1 MTGARRSLRKKVTAT
16 LGGESQRE
24 IEERAKFQE
33 QDITYPRY
41 PQGTRLRPMVAHLM
55 LGPLG
60 SAGKEVMPRCNART
74 LTETVRHNRALED
87 FSWRAE
93 RLSRRA
99 RTCVDR
105 DKSRRPRYGY

>member
-41 PQGTRLRPMVAHLM
+41 PQGTRLRPMVAHLI

-60 SAGKEVMPRCNART
+60 SAGEEVMPRCNART
-74 LTETVRHNRALED
+74 LTETVRHNRALE
-87 FSWRAE
+87 
-93 RLSRRA
+93 
-99 RTCVDR
+99 
-105 DKSRRPRYGY
+105 